1 MMVLISPHPRQH
13 WLLSRFYDFFLSFAF
28 FFFFIDILMGVK
40 WYLLVV
46 LICISL
52 MTNDVKHPFH
62 VLLGHLC
69 IFFVEKPTQV
79 LCPCLY

>member
-13 WLLSRFYDFFLSFAF
+13 WLLSRFYDFFFKVLL
-28 FFFFIDILMGVK
+28 FFFIDILMGVK

-46 LICISL
+46 LICMSL

-62 VLLGHLC
+62 ALLGHLC

>member
-1 MMVLISPHPRQH
+1 
-13 WLLSRFYDFFLSFAF
+13 
-28 FFFFIDILMGVK
+28 MGVK

-79 LCPCLY
+79 LCRCLY